1 MGLRWPALSGIP
13 ICNRMK
19 IPVLLVLAWP
29 AVLVA
34 APETAGTPA
43 PVAVFDFETAHG
55 VDSALGPAIAEIVRA
70 GLGILPPLYGVGMKP
85 GARAPKFGVTLGS
98 KEAADIAGRLGAK
111 ALITGR
117 ISKEGGSFVFAASVV
132 EADTGTASAVKMR
145 DNRSLPMAEVMSE
158 LTLKLGAVVLHHTES
173 EAAVLWKPASL
184 RGSDRISGGSSFLS
198 EHETAYPSAID
209 GRAIDRDR
217 DNWNRDRPLGPG
229 RHGVAADYY
238 DGSNVGGCLMYFVAL
253 PGRHYELRSEDK
265 ANDKA
270 LLWLADADSGKP
282 VTVWVSPAG
291 GTKLQP
297 AVFLDVD
304 MALRQRPAEMH
315 NSGFTWVPG
324 VKANVLFGR
333 E

>member
-1 MGLRWPALSGIP
+1 
-13 ICNRMK
+13 MK
-19 IPVLLVLAWP
+19 IPTLLVLAWP

-34 APETAGTPA
+34 APETADAPA

-55 VDSALGPAIAEIVRA
+55 VDSALGPAIAEIVRSSFA
-70 GLGILPPLYGVGMKP
+70 ILPPLYGVRMKP
-85 GARAPKFGVTLGS
+85 GARAPKFGETPGP
-98 KEAADIAGRLGAK
+98 KEAADMAGRLGAR

-117 ISKEGGSFVFAASVV
+117 ISKEGGSLVFAASVV
-132 EADTGTASAVKMR
+132 EADTGSAAGVTVR
-145 DNRSLPMAEVMSE
+145 DNHSLPMAEVTSE

-173 EAAVLWKPASL
+173 EAAALWTPASF
-184 RGSDRISGGSSFLS
+184 RGSDRISGGASFLS
-198 EHETAYPSAID
+198 EHETAYASAID

-229 RHGVAADYY
+229 RHGLAAAYY

-282 VTVWVSPAG
+282 VTVWVSPASG
-291 GTKLQP
+291 KEVQP
-297 AVFLDVD
+297 ATFLEVD
-304 MALRQRPAEMH
+304 MAARPH
-315 NSGFTWVPG
+315 PVLTQNSGFTWVPG
-324 VKANVLFGR
+324 GKANTLFGK
-333 E
+333 